1 MENIMLIN
9 AIMIK
14 QHRVGHGVHDIGG
27 VYFTSAV
34 IGRLSAQDVFKQ
46 MLLKVWEEILGG

>member
-1 MENIMLIN
+1 MLIN

-14 QHRVGHGVHDIGG
+14 QHRVGHRVHDIGG

-34 IGRLSAQDVFKQ
+34 IGGLSIQDAFEQ
-46 MLLKVWEEILGG
+46 MLLKVWEKILGG

>member
-9 AIMIK
+9 VIMII

-34 IGRLSAQDVFKQ
+34 ISGLSTQDAFDQ